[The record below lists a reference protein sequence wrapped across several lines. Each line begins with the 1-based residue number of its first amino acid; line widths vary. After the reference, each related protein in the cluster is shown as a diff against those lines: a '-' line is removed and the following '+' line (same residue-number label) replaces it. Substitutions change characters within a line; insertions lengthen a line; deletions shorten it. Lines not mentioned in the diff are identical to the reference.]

1 MEVVSYG
8 DRVLFSVSPSLP
20 ARVTALVPYEL
31 LLRGSKTTFVK
42 INNTSR
48 KDYVSSVL
56 TCASY
61 TKDRNLYFF
70 FRQETM
76 NQWHF
81 ASIYKGDPSLARVAD
96 TIKQ

>member
-1 MEVVSYG
+1 MEAVSYG
-8 DRVLFSVSPSLP
+8 NRVLFSVSPSLP
-20 ARVTALVPYEL
+20 ARVTSLVPYEL

-42 INNTSR
+42 INNML
-48 KDYVSSVL
+48 VL

-61 TKDRNLYFF
+61 TKDRNLYF

-81 ASIYKGDPSLARVAD
+81 ASIYKGDPPLALVAD